1 MRNRFQ
7 ALATDEKG
15 NVYMYY
21 GLALLVVAIISQP
34 SVAMGILYQL
44 ETWARMFVGQLLSLI

>member
-1 MRNRFQ
+1 MRNLLQR
-7 ALATDEKG
+7 LATDEEG
-15 NVYMYY
+15 HVYVYY
-21 GLALLVVAIISQP
+21 GLVLLVVAIISQP